1 VSTNTNAGAA
11 GVEPG
16 RPLPASGL
24 ARLFAWI
31 DRINLWVGTT
41 WALTVILV
49 TAAVVYEVVV
59 RTVFGEPTVWSNEVT
74 IYVSACA
81 YLVAGGYAMLYRQH
95 VRIDVLYL
103 AVSPANQRRLDVV
116 TFIFFAG
123 YCLTLIVVGGQLAL
137 TSFGQS
143 ETTGT
148 PWNPPIWPVKA
159 MIPVSGLLLLLQG
172 IANLMRDLGFGV
184 AQDETR

>member
-1 VSTNTNAGAA
+1 VTSSPSAGAA
-11 GVEPG
+11 GNQPR

-31 DRINLWVGTT
+31 DRINYGVGTA
-41 WALTVILV
+41 WALTVILI

-59 RTVFGEPTVWSNEVT
+59 RTAFGRPTVWSNEVT

-81 YLVAGGYAMLYRQH
+81 YLVAGGYALLYRQH

-103 AVSPANQRRLDVV
+103 ALAPVNQRRLDVA
-116 TFIFFAG
+116 TFVFFAA

-172 IANLMRDLGFGV
+172 IANLMRDLGFGTTDDR
-184 AQDETR
+184 AP

>member
-1 VSTNTNAGAA
+1 MSTSTSIAG
-11 GVEPG
+11 GGPG
-16 RPLPASGL
+16 RPRPASSL
-24 ARLFAWI
+24 ARLFNSI
-31 DRINLWVGTT
+31 DRLNHWVGTA
-41 WALTVILV
+41 WALTVILI

-59 RTVFGEPTVWSNEVT
+59 RTVFGQPTVWSNEVT

-103 AVSPANQRRLDVV
+103 TASPANQRRLDVAA
-116 TFIFFAG
+116 FIFFVG
-123 YCLTLIVVGGQLAL
+123 YCLTLIVVGGELAL

-159 MIPVSGLLLLLQG
+159 MIPISGLLLLLQG
-172 IANLMRDLGFGV
+172 TVNLMRDLGFGG
-184 AQDETR
+184 AQD

>member
-1 VSTNTNAGAA
+1 MAG
-11 GVEPG
+11 GQPG
-16 RPLPASGL
+16 RPLPSSGL
-24 ARLFAWI
+24 ARLFAGI
-31 DRINLWVGTT
+31 DRLNYWVGTA
-41 WALTVILV
+41 WALTVIIV
-49 TAAVVYEVVV
+49 TAAVVYEVIV
-59 RTVFGEPTVWSNEVT
+59 RTVFGRPTTWSNEVT

-103 AVSPANQRRLDVV
+103 AVSPANQRRLDVA
-116 TFIFFAG
+116 TFVFFAA
-123 YCLTLIVVGGQLAL
+123 YCLTLIVVGGQLAW

-172 IANLMRDLGFGV
+172 TANLMRDLGFGT
-184 AQDETR
+184 APDGAR

>member
-1 VSTNTNAGAA
+1 MSSGTRTAGGRA
-11 GVEPG
+11 G
-16 RPLPASGL
+16 RPLPSSGL
-24 ARLFAWI
+24 ARLFACI
-31 DRINLWVGTT
+31 DRINRWVGTV
-41 WALTVILV
+41 WALTVIII
-49 TAAVVYEVVV
+49 TAAVVYEVVM
-59 RTVFGEPTVWSNEVT
+59 RTVLGRPTVWSNEVT

-81 YLVAGGYAMLYRQH
+81 YLVAGGFAMLYRQH

-103 AVSPANQRRLDVV
+103 AVSPANQRRLDIV
-116 TFIFFAG
+116 TFIFFAA
-123 YCLTLIVVGGQLAL
+123 YCLTLIAVGGQLAW

-172 IANLMRDLGFGV
+172 TANLMRDLGFGRT
-184 AQDETR
+184 QDDAR